1 MNLPSAGVVGAGRV
15 PVLAGEGRGPLFVLP
30 ATAGKGVTELYIP
43 ITFTIIP
50 ARQAIVK
57 CLYYIMCNHGQTKNR
72 TCRPGLSLSNE
83 H

>member
-30 ATAGKGVTELYIP
+30 ATAGKGVTGLYIP

-57 CLYYIMCNHGQTKNR
+57 CLYYIMCNQEQTKNR
-72 TCRPGLSLSNE
+72 TFWPGFSLSNE